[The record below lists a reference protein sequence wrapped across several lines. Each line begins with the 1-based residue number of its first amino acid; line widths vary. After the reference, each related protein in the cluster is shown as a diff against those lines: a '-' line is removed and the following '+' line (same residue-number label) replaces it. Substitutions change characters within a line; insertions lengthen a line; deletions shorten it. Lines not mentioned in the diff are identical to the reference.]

1 MTTYKDELKEEVR
14 KLEKI
19 VKEALPK
26 NDSYEHPPASI
37 PKTEK
42 LSDHEFYEKM
52 GYKKSGKPKKEEIDD
67 TEYHR
72 KTGPFTS
79 SSGPFTSSSG
89 PFTSNEKII
98 EKLDNLEKI
107 ITEMR
112 KDGPFT
118 SKKASKPKKEKVEPK
133 KGPFS
138 PKKEKVASKKGPF
151 SSEEN
156 GSWW

>member
-79 SSGPFTSSSG
+79 SSGPFTS
-89 PFTSNEKII
+89 NEKII